1 MSIRLTPLSTMTNDI
16 RTMRNIE
23 SIVSERRNSAYDL
36 QERHSGSTE
45 EYLVACRTELQTVL
59 RTLNVRDC
67 QFAVPTISEVP

>member
-1 MSIRLTPLSTMTNDI
+1 MSIPPIPLSVMTNGI
-16 RTMRNIE
+16 RTMHNIE

-45 EYLVACRTELQTVL
+45 EYLIACRTELQTVL